1 MGKQIFSDSWHIVSD
16 LKVSLLH
23 NVTVQKQY
31 FRGEKWY
38 VIKDAFNNKFF
49 RIKPEAYQFVMRLT
63 TLKSVEEIWEAYL
76 LAYPDVAP
84 TQEEVVTLLSQLHI
98 NNLLYFKNNPHN
110 DDIFERHLEQK
121 QKIFQGKLTNFLFIK
136 VPIFDPEV
144 FLRSVQPLTNVI
156 FSLKGFILWLVVV
169 VYGVKI
175 VIENSSSVVQ
185 QAQGI
190 LAPGNFIFL
199 YMALFLLKVLH
210 EFGHAMM
217 CKKFGGPVHTIG
229 IMFLVFTPLPYM
241 DASSS
246 WSFRNK
252 WHRTLVGSAGM
263 IIELFI
269 AAIAAV
275 VWANTGEG
283 LIHSMSFNLMVI
295 GSVSSL
301 LFNANPLLKFD
312 AYYMLSDMLEIPN
325 LYQRSKEQVY
335 YFAEKYIFDVE
346 ESHAPS
352 NSDKEAFW
360 LVFYAIT
367 SAFYRLLVSIAIAVF
382 VADQMLIVGIFVAL
396 MSFYV
401 WVIKPSYSFIVY
413 LFSSP
418 NLNKN
423 RYRAVSISSMV
434 FFVLILLIYMIP
446 ISHNINAPGIIY
458 AKNFTTVY
466 TPNEGYLETLH
477 KKSGDSVEKGD
488 LVVTMRS
495 HELDLD
501 INLIQGKLKETLAL
515 ELKAQNDIADLK
527 PLKARIKLLHK
538 KLSWY
543 NQQKKSLMIYA
554 QISGRWVAPQLPSLH
569 KSLLK
574 NRIALGSIVP
584 QEAFKFIAVVSQE
597 KAFDLFRERQLKGNV
612 KLDGVAQKTIELT
625 NIQVIPYEKHQL
637 PSAAL
642 GWVGGGDIQV
652 AQDDASGTKSIEAF
666 FEIRADITKG
676 ENNPKLLHDRTGH
689 LRIVLPDVPLGEQ
702 MVKYFQQLMQKRY
715 QL

>member
-1 MGKQIFSDSWHIVSD
+1 MAKQIFSDSWHLISD

-76 LAYPDVAP
+76 VEYPDVAP
-84 TQEEVVTLLSQLHI
+84 TQEELVTLLSQLHI

-121 QKIFQGKLTNFLFIK
+121 QKMFRGKLASFLFIK
-136 VPIFDPEV
+136 IPIFDPEI
-144 FLRSVQPLTNVI
+144 FLRSVQSLSNAI
-156 FSLKGFILWLVVV
+156 FSLKGFIVWLIVII
-169 VYGVKI
+169 YGAKI
-175 VIENSSSVVQ
+175 VIENSGSVVM
-185 QAQGI
+185 QAQGM
-190 LAPGNFIFL
+190 LAPSNFIFL
-199 YMALFLLKVLH
+199 YIALFLLKVLH

-263 IIELFI
+263 IVELFI
-269 AAIAAV
+269 AAIAAM
-275 VWANTGEG
+275 VWVNTGEG
-283 LIHSMSFNLMVI
+283 FIHGMSFNLMII

-301 LFNANPLLKFD
+301 VFNANPLLKFD

-325 LYQRSKEQVY
+325 LFQRSKDQIY
-335 YFAEKYIFDVE
+335 YFVEKYLFDVE
-346 ESHAPS
+346 ESHSPS
-352 NSDKEAFW
+352 NSGKEAFW
-360 LVFYAIT
+360 LLFYAIA
-367 SAFYRLLVSIAIAVF
+367 SSFYRLLVSITIAIF
-382 VADQMLIVGIFVAL
+382 VADQMLIVGLFVAL
-396 MSFYV
+396 MSLYI
-401 WVIKPSYSFIVY
+401 WVIKPWYSFIVY

-418 NLNKN
+418 KLNKN
-423 RYRAVSISSMV
+423 RYRAVSISSII
-434 FFVLILLIYMIP
+434 FLVLVLLISMIP

-477 KKSGDSVEKGD
+477 IQSGDSVQKGE
-488 LVVTMRS
+488 LIVTMQS

-501 INLIQGKLKETLAL
+501 IQLTQGKLKETLAL
-515 ELKAQNDIADLK
+515 KLKAQNDIADLK
-527 PLKARIKLLHK
+527 PLKARLKLLHR
-538 KLSWY
+538 KLNWY
-543 NQQKKSLMIYA
+543 SQQKKDLMIYA
-554 QISGRWVAPQLPSLH
+554 PITGRWVAPQLASLH

-574 NRIALGSIVP
+574 KRIALGSIAP
-584 QEAFKFIAVVSQE
+584 QEDFKFIAVVSQE
-597 KAFDLFRERQLKGNV
+597 KAFDLFRETQLKGDV
-612 KLDGVAQKTIELT
+612 KLDGVAQKTINLT
-625 NIQVIPYEKHQL
+625 NIKVIPYEKRQL

-652 AQDDASGTKSIEAF
+652 AQDDPSGTKSIEAF
-666 FEIRADITKG
+666 FEIRADIIRR
-676 ENNPKLLHDRTGH
+676 ESDPKLLHDRTGH
-689 LRIVLPDVPLGEQ
+689 LHIVLPDVPLGEQ
-702 MVKYFQQLMQKRY
+702 MVKSFQQLMQKRY

>member
-1 MGKQIFSDSWHIVSD
+1 MAKQIFSDSWHIVSD
-16 LKVSLLH
+16 LKVSLIN

-38 VIKDAFNNKFF
+38 VVKDAFNNKFF
-49 RIKPEAYQFVMRLT
+49 RVKPEAYQFVMRLT

-76 LAYPDVAP
+76 LESPDIAP

-98 NNLLYFKNNPHN
+98 NNLLYFKNNPHS

-121 QKIFQGKLTNFLFIK
+121 QKIFRGKLASFLFIR

-144 FLRSVQPLTNVI
+144 FLRSVQPFTNAV
-156 FSLKGFILWLVVV
+156 FSLKGFIVWLLVVI
-169 VYGVKI
+169 YGAKI

-185 QAQGI
+185 QAQGM

-199 YMALFLLKVLH
+199 YIALFLLKILH

-269 AAIAAV
+269 AAAAAV
-275 VWANTGEG
+275 VWVNTGEG
-283 LIHSMSFNLMVI
+283 FIHSMSFNLMVI

-301 LFNANPLLKFD
+301 VFNANPLLKFD

-325 LYQRSKEQVY
+325 LFQRSKEQVY
-335 YFAEKYIFDVE
+335 YFVEKYIFDVE
-346 ESHAPS
+346 QSHNPS
-352 NSDKEAFW
+352 NSNKEAFW
-360 LVFYAIT
+360 LVFYAVT
-367 SAFYRLLVSIAIAVF
+367 SAFYRLIISIAIVIF
-382 VADQMLIVGIFVAL
+382 VADQMLLVGIFVAL
-396 MSFYV
+396 MSLYI
-401 WVIKPSYSFIVY
+401 WVIKPSYSFVVY
-413 LFSSP
+413 LLSSSK
-418 NLNKN
+418 LNKN
-423 RYRAVSISSMV
+423 RYRAVSISSIG
-434 FFVLILLIYMIP
+434 FFVLVLLISMIP
-446 ISHNINAPGIIY
+446 ISHNINAPGIIN
-458 AKNFTTVY
+458 AKDFTTVY
-466 TPNEGYLETLH
+466 TPIEGYLETLH
-477 KKSGDSVEKGD
+477 KKSGDSVKKGD
-488 LVVTMRS
+488 LIATMRS
-495 HELDLD
+495 YELDLD
-501 INLIQGKLKETLAL
+501 IELTQGKLKETLAL

-527 PLKARIKLLHK
+527 PIKARIKLLK
-538 KLSWY
+538 RKLSWY
-543 NQQKKSLMIYA
+543 NQKKESLMIYA
-554 QISGRWVAPQLPSLH
+554 QITGKWVAPELVSLQ
-569 KSLLK
+569 KSLLNK
-574 NRIALGSIVP
+574 RIALGSIVP

-625 NIQVIPYEKHQL
+625 NIQVIPYERHQL

-642 GWVGGGDIQV
+642 GWAGGGDIQV
-652 AQDDASGTKSIEAF
+652 AQDDTTGTKSIEAF
-666 FEIRADITKG
+666 FEIRADITNG
-676 ENNPKLLHDRTGH
+676 ENNPKLIHDRTGH
-689 LRIVLPDVPLGEQ
+689 LRIVLPNVPLGEQ
-702 MVKYFQQLMQKRY
+702 MLKSFQQLMQKRY

>member
-144 FLRSVQPLTNVI
+144 FLRSVQPLTNAI